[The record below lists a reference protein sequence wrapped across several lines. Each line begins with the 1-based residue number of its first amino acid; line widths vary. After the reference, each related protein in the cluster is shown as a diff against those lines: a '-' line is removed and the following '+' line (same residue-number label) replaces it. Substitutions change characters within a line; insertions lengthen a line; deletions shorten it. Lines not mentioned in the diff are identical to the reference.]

1 MFAKLIQIDDHII
14 AFVCGAFLGVMI
26 ALFI

>member
-1 MFAKLIQIDDHII
+1 MFAKLIQLDDHII
-14 AFVCGAFLGVMI
+14 AFVCGAFLGWLF

>member
-1 MFAKLIQIDDHII
+1 MFAKLNQIVDHII
-14 AFVCGAFLGVMI
+14 AFVCGAFLGWLF